1 MHNKSKSHHRCLHS
15 EPRFSMRRN
24 SRMGSYLKH
33 KYALAECLLA
43 SPPSPPW
50 AVRLPTWPKMP
61 KAPTLALEQ
70 TISRVITTKIC
81 ITKTN
86 KTTTER
92 IQASSA
98 RPIGTTYR
106 STRQVLSATR
116 VCFSEEQRRLQEPLL
131 TQVASMVWA
140 KRCTTSACTATSSI
154 TRTQKSSLNSW
165 SLIKT
170 KLSWIN
176 TDTMRTSSYA
186 STL

>member
-1 MHNKSKSHHRCLHS
+1 MHNKSKSRHRCLHS

-24 SRMGSYLKH
+24 SRLVSCLKH
-33 KYALAECLLA
+33 KYALVEYLLA
-43 SPPSPPW
+43 SLPSPPS

-70 TISRVITTKIC
+70 TIFRVITTKIC

-106 STRQVLSATR
+106 STRQAPSATP
-116 VCFSEEQRRLQEPLL
+116 VCFSEEQRRLREPLP
-131 TQVASMVWA
+131 TQAASMVWA
-140 KRCTTSACTATSSI
+140 KRCTTSACMATFSI
-154 TRTQKSSLNSW
+154 TRTQTSSLN
-165 SLIKT
+165 
-170 KLSWIN
+170 N
-176 TDTMRTSSYA
+176 
-186 STL
+186 

>member
-1 MHNKSKSHHRCLHS
+1 MHNKSKSRHRCLHS

-24 SRMGSYLKH
+24 SRLVSCLKH
-33 KYALAECLLA
+33 KYALVEYLLA
-43 SPPSPPW
+43 SLPSPPS

-70 TISRVITTKIC
+70 TISPVITTKIC

-106 STRQVLSATR
+106 STRQVPSATP
-116 VCFSEEQRRLQEPLL
+116 VCFSEEQRRLREPLP
-131 TQVASMVWA
+131 TQAASMVWA
-140 KRCTTSACTATSSI
+140 KRCTTSACMATFSI
-154 TRTQKSSLNSW
+154 TRTQTSSLN
-165 SLIKT
+165 
-170 KLSWIN
+170 N
-176 TDTMRTSSYA
+176 
-186 STL
+186 